1 MSRGPN
7 VVTVEKE
14 GEQFYALRITEG
26 EYKNVIFTI
35 GKVQVVENEDEIEAT
50 LKYDFKIDKV
60 PDSYNIAEL
69 NNNINFKDMVGAIL
83 VDIFEERGKLDAEK
97 LKETDTEQLST

>member
-7 VVTVEKE
+7 VVTVERE

-26 EYKNVIFTI
+26 EYENVIFTI
-35 GKVQVVENEDEIEAT
+35 GKVQVTENEEQTEAT

-60 PDSYNIAEL
+60 PDSYNIKEL
-69 NNNINFKDMVGAIL
+69 NDNINFKDTVGDIL
-83 VDIFEERGKLDAEK
+83 VDIFEERGKLDAEE
-97 LKETDTEQLST
+97 LKETNTK

>member
-26 EYKNVIFTI
+26 EYENVIFTI

-60 PDSYNIAEL
+60 PDSYNIEEL
-69 NNNINFKDMVGAIL
+69 NNNINFKDMVGDIL

>member
-1 MSRGPN
+1 MGRGPN
-7 VVTVEKE
+7 VVTTERE

-26 EYKNVIFTI
+26 EYENVIFTI
-35 GKVQVVENEDEIEAT
+35 GKVQVTENEEQTEAT

-60 PDSYNIAEL
+60 PDSYNIKEL
-69 NNNINFKDMVGAIL
+69 NDNINFKDTVGDIL

>member
-1 MSRGPN
+1 MSNPPN

-26 EYKNVIFTI
+26 EYENVIFTI
-35 GKVQVVENEDEIEAT
+35 GKVGFVENEEQNECT

-60 PDSYNIAEL
+60 PESYNIKEL
-69 NNNINFKDMVGAIL
+69 NDNSDFKNIVGDIL
-83 VDIFEERGKLDAEK
+83 VSLLEESSKIDAEK
-97 LKETDTEQLST
+97 PKETATP

>member
-1 MSRGPN
+1 MSNPPN

-26 EYKNVIFTI
+26 EYENVIFTI
-35 GKVQVVENEDEIEAT
+35 GKVGFVENEEQNECT

-60 PDSYNIAEL
+60 PESYNIKEL
-69 NNNINFKDMVGAIL
+69 NDNLDFKNIVGDIL
-83 VDIFEERGKLDAEK
+83 VSLLEESSKIDAEK
-97 LKETDTEQLST
+97 PKETDTEQSST

>member
-1 MSRGPN
+1 MSSPPN
-7 VVTVEKE
+7 VVTVEQE

-26 EYKNVIFTI
+26 EYENVIFTI
-35 GKVQVVENEDEIEAT
+35 GKVQVTENKEQTEAT

-60 PDSYNIAEL
+60 PDSYNIKEL
-69 NNNINFKDMVGAIL
+69 NDNINFKDTVGDIL

-97 LKETDTEQLST
+97 LKETNTK